1 MNNTRNDWK
10 VFQMHPKMV
19 QTLYLLGV
27 SFILTS
33 ILYFFASN
41 WQYFNRITKVLLAIL
56 LLLLFYTAHF
66 ILKRWAAWQ
75 PFLSN
80 WTLIAAGIVFGLS
93 LALVG
98 QVYNSH
104 ADNYVLFIIW
114 LIPIFLLGVM
124 TKYVPFYVLSYLL
137 SQLAMLLF
145 VFPTSYI
152 PEWQINEMLLML
164 IGIIIFNSCLFILAY
179 KDVIRSKTILYLT
192 YIMGFSISFYIAIN
206 PFFPFHIG
214 LNILFGLIL
223 VITIFYW
230 FKINPQKVLLT
241 ISITFLTIYTLYR
254 IFFWILEHYGEFML
268 YILLFIAVALTFLG
282 GIVVGI
288 LNKNKMNHYFVQAL
302 TICITIVTTLF
313 AITAIGGLFFI
324 LFPEMNLLVLYLFAL
339 IALILPGL
347 FLKIPE
353 QFRYSM
359 LGTGSLL
366 AFFSGLMDMS
376 IFYHILLLLP
386 LLIGIYM
393 IQHPGVR
400 VLTYLFTNIVLAY
413 ILIDLFSVHVM
424 FLTLFLVNTV
434 YYLMV
439 IKEKSV
445 SYIAFLIA
453 AFSFLS
459 LTFID
464 ISISLQIVYNV
475 TFLIGV
481 PLLLFVWYKNDNKME
496 PVTMLIFWFIFLGA
510 KYYDYLWTLL
520 HKSIVALVIG
530 VIFIGVGYLFDRP
543 NKTIAP
549 IGSNVTYRKSLLIIL
564 IVLQVSF
571 IGIQTFTNEKMLYEG
586 DRIKLAL
593 EPVDPRSILQG
604 DYIQLNYEI
613 NQLDEDLDKGKVK
626 IVLRETNK
634 EYYYSGFYKQNNK
647 WNKDYHKEPGD
658 IIMNGKVQGY
668 GQVQYGIESYFI
680 PEDTGSKLEQKAEY
694 AYVRVSKSGD
704 AIVEKVE

>member
-80 WTLIAAGIVFGLS
+80 WTLIAAGVVFGLS

-145 VFPTSYI
+145 VFLMSYIPDWQINVILLMFFVFIIFKCFYLFFIIYVFLFYVLCYFLLQLSIFLYVLPMSYI

-179 KDVIRSKTILYLT
+179 KDIIRSKTILYLT
-192 YIMGFSISFYIAIN
+192 YIMGFSIIFYIAIN

-223 VITIFYW
+223 LITIFYW

-241 ISITFLTIYTLYR
+241 IAITFLTIYTLYR

-302 TICITIVTTLF
+302 TICITI
-313 AITAIGGLFFI
+313 
-324 LFPEMNLLVLYLFAL
+324 
-339 IALILPGL
+339 
-347 FLKIPE
+347 
-353 QFRYSM
+353 
-359 LGTGSLL
+359 
-366 AFFSGLMDMS
+366 
-376 IFYHILLLLP
+376 
-386 LLIGIYM
+386 
-393 IQHPGVR
+393 
-400 VLTYLFTNIVLAY
+400 
-413 ILIDLFSVHVM
+413 
-424 FLTLFLVNTV
+424 
-434 YYLMV
+434 
-439 IKEKSV
+439 
-445 SYIAFLIA
+445 
-453 AFSFLS
+453 
-459 LTFID
+459 
-464 ISISLQIVYNV
+464 
-475 TFLIGV
+475 
-481 PLLLFVWYKNDNKME
+481 
-496 PVTMLIFWFIFLGA
+496 
-510 KYYDYLWTLL
+510 
-520 HKSIVALVIG
+520 
-530 VIFIGVGYLFDRP
+530 
-543 NKTIAP
+543 
-549 IGSNVTYRKSLLIIL
+549 
-564 IVLQVSF
+564 
-571 IGIQTFTNEKMLYEG
+571 
-586 DRIKLAL
+586 
-593 EPVDPRSILQG
+593 
-604 DYIQLNYEI
+604 
-613 NQLDEDLDKGKVK
+613 
-626 IVLRETNK
+626 
-634 EYYYSGFYKQNNK
+634 
-647 WNKDYHKEPGD
+647 
-658 IIMNGKVQGY
+658 
-668 GQVQYGIESYFI
+668 
-680 PEDTGSKLEQKAEY
+680 
-694 AYVRVSKSGD
+694 
-704 AIVEKVE
+704 